1 MTNATEFA
9 VKYASMFNLL
19 DTDGSGDLYAADMEA
34 LGERLIAA
42 FGDAVDPAKAATVRA
57 GFVVY
62 WEGLAAQMGGGE
74 GPFTREQFTTAV
86 TAAIGESEQG
96 FDELMRPLAEAVFA
110 LIDAN
115 GSGAI
120 SLDEFRRAEAAMGVR
135 SEDSERTFGL
145 IDTDG
150 DGEIDRQE
158 LVAAVGEYYQ
168 DPSADSPM
176 SGFFG
181 ALNR

>member
-9 VKYASMFNLL
+9 VKYASMFTLL
-19 DTDGSGDLYAADMEA
+19 DADNSGDLYAADMAA
-34 LGERLIAA
+34 LGERLIGA
-42 FGDAVDPAKAATVRA
+42 FGDSVAPEKAATVRA
-57 GFVVY
+57 AFVAY
-62 WEGLAAQMGGGE
+62 WEGLAAQMGGGD
-74 GPFTREQFTTAV
+74 GPFTQEQFTDAV

-96 FDELMRPLAEAVFA
+96 FDELLRPLAEAVFA
-110 LIDAN
+110 LIDDN

-120 SLDEFRRAEAAMGVR
+120 SLDEFRRAEVAMGVQG
-135 SEDSERTFGL
+135 EDSERVFRL

-150 DGEIDRQE
+150 DGEIDREE
-158 LVAAVGEYYQ
+158 LVAAVGSYYR

>member
-1 MTNATEFA
+1 MTSTTEFA
-9 VKYASMFNLL
+9 IKYASMFNLL
-19 DTDGSGDLYAADMEA
+19 DTDGSGDLYARDMAA

-42 FGDAVDPAKAATVRA
+42 FGDAVAPAKAAIVRA

-62 WEGLAAQMGGGE
+62 WEGLATQMGGGE
-74 GPFTREQFTTAV
+74 GPFSREQFTAAV

-96 FDELMRPLAEAVFA
+96 FDELIRPLAEAVFA
-110 LIDAN
+110 LIDVN
-115 GSGAI
+115 DSGTI
-120 SLDEFRRAEAAMGVR
+120 GLDEFRRGEAAMGVQ
-135 SEDSERTFGL
+135 EKDSERVFSL

-150 DGEIDRQE
+150 DGNIDQEE
-158 LVAAVGEYYQ
+158 LVAAVSEYYR